1 MEAKKSSVKQVVAI
15 LLLVIGLAAGVFG
28 VLGLVGGGGMD
39 PYEARESVVYVTSTV
54 QGPTNQGTV
63 ETYTSGGTGW
73 AIGKPGEPVEY
84 IVTNGHVVEF
94 GYAYP
99 KQYAGAT
106 GMVQVFYS
114 AAENDYV
121 QAEVVYYSPQSEKD
135 IAILKLPSA
144 TDKRTALRLQDTD
157 SVKIGETAYALG
169 YPGDSSSRQTFPT
182 FGMDDVTIT
191 SGVISNR
198 VKPAWSTYDA
208 FQMDVSVAPGNSGGP
223 LVDENG
229 NVIGINVSIAVDPI
243 TGERI
248 GMNYAITAD
257 ELIKILDSEK
267 IEYTMAGGGL
277 SWTQPWFA
285 YVFLPIGVLAL
296 AGGII
301 LLAMSS
307 QKNGQ
312 GVPAGAGAADMNK
325 APSKGGRGPVEKRA
339 VLRGVTGKYSGQSFD
354 LLKGKVIIGRDPAAC
369 NIVFDKNTPG
379 ISGRHCQVVYD
390 PNEDIFLITDLG
402 SSYGT
407 FLGNGKKLTANVVEK
422 LSAGDTFYLCD
433 NANRFVVSKE

>member
-1 MEAKKSSVKQVVAI
+1 MEAKKSSSKQVVAI

-28 VLGLVGGGGMD
+28 VLGLVGGGGTD
-39 PYEARESVVYVTSTV
+39 PYEARKGIVMVRGTISDT
-54 QGPTNQGTV
+54 QGNSQYGW
-63 ETYTSGGTGW
+63 GTGW

-84 IVTNGHVVEF
+84 FVTNGHVVAEA
-94 GYAYP
+94 YEYP
-99 KQYAGAT
+99 KLYPGQIFGE
-106 GMVQVFYS
+106 VQVFYS
-114 AAENDYV
+114 EAENDYV
-121 QAEVVYYSPQSEKD
+121 QAQVVYYSPGTEKD
-135 IAILKLPSA
+135 IAIVKIPSP
-144 TDKRTALRLQDTD
+144 TDKRVALTLRDSDT
-157 SVKIGETAYALG
+157 VKMGMTAYALG
-169 YPGDSSSRQTFPT
+169 FPGDSSNRQTFPT

-191 SGVISNR
+191 RGIISNQ
-198 VKPAWSTYDA
+198 VVPSWATHEA
-208 FQMDVSVAPGNSGGP
+208 FQMDVSIAGGNSGGP
-223 LVDENG
+223 LVDERG
-229 NVIGINVSIAVDPI
+229 RVIGINTSAAADPQ
-243 TGERI
+243 TGLSL
-248 GMNYAITAD
+248 GMNYAIIID
-257 ELIKILDSEK
+257 ELTKILDGER

-301 LLAMSS
+301 LLVTS

-312 GVPAGAGAADMNK
+312 GAPVAAGAAAGMGSGK
-325 APSKGGRGPVEKRA
+325 APARGGRGPVEKRA

-354 LLKGKVIIGRDPAAC
+354 LLKGKVVIGRDPATC

-390 PNEDIFLITDLG
+390 PNEDCFIITDLG

-407 FLGNGKKLTANVVEK
+407 FLGNGKKLTANVAEK

>member
-1 MEAKKSSVKQVVAI
+1 MGAKKSSGKQVVAI

-39 PYEARESVVYVTSTV
+39 PYEARNGVVYVQAVAYDDKGSSLTS
-54 QGPTNQGTV
+54 
-63 ETYTSGGTGW
+63 SGTGW

-84 IVTNGHVVEF
+84 IVTNGHVVEA
-94 GYAYP
+94 GYMYP
-99 KQYAGAT
+99 KQYANIT
-106 GMVQVFYS
+106 GGINIYFS

-121 QAEVVYYSPQSEKD
+121 AGQVVYYSAPTEKD
-135 IAILKLPSA
+135 IAIIKLPSA
-144 TDKRTALRLQDTD
+144 TDKRTALSIR
-157 SVKIGETAYALG
+157 SSSEVEVGETVYALG
-169 YPGDSSSRQTFPT
+169 YPGTAKVGQDFKTYDQ
-182 FGMDDVTIT
+182 DDIT
-191 SGVISNR
+191 LTRGVISKKMTPNF
-198 VKPAWSTYDA
+198 STYSA
-208 FQMDVSVAPGNSGGP
+208 FQMDTYISGGNSGGP

-229 NVIGINVSIAVDPI
+229 FVVGINSAGIEASGID
-243 TGERI
+243 I
-248 GMNYAITAD
+248 GMNYAIVTD
-257 ELIKILDSEK
+257 ELTKILDSER
-267 IEYTMAGGGL
+267 IEYTLAGGGL

-301 LLAMSS
+301 LLVTS

-312 GVPAGAGAADMNK
+312 GAPVAAGAAAGMGSGK
-325 APSKGGRGPVEKRA
+325 APARGGRGPVEKRA

-354 LLKGKVIIGRDPAAC
+354 LLKGKVVIGRDPATC

-390 PNEDIFLITDLG
+390 PNEDCFIITDLG

-407 FLGNGKKLTANVVEK
+407 FLGNGKKLTANVTEK
-422 LSAGDTFYLCD
+422 LFAGDTFYLCD

>member
-1 MEAKKSSVKQVVAI
+1 MEAKKSSSKQVVAI

-39 PYEARESVVYVTSTV
+39 PYEARNGVVYVQAVAYDDKGS
-54 QGPTNQGTV
+54 
-63 ETYTSGGTGW
+63 SLISSGTGW

-84 IVTNGHVVEF
+84 IVTNGHVVEA
-94 GYAYP
+94 GYMYP
-99 KQYAGAT
+99 KQYANIT
-106 GMVQVFYS
+106 GGINIYFS

-121 QAEVVYYSPQSEKD
+121 VGQVVYYSAPTEKD
-135 IAILKLPSA
+135 IAIIKLPSA
-144 TDKRTALRLQDTD
+144 TDKRTALSIR
-157 SVKIGETAYALG
+157 SSSEVEVGETVYALG
-169 YPGDSSSRQTFPT
+169 YPGTAKVGQDFKTYDQN
-182 FGMDDVTIT
+182 DIT
-191 SGVISNR
+191 LTRGVISKKMTPNF
-198 VKPAWSTYDA
+198 STYSA
-208 FQMDVSVAPGNSGGP
+208 FQMDTYISGGNSGGP

-229 NVIGINVSIAVDPI
+229 FVVGINSAGIEASGID
-243 TGERI
+243 I
-248 GMNYAITAD
+248 GMNYAIVTD
-257 ELIKILDSEK
+257 ELTKILDSER
-267 IEYTMAGGGL
+267 IEYTLAGGGL

-301 LLAMSS
+301 LLVTS

-312 GVPAGAGAADMNK
+312 GAPVAAGAAAGMGSGK
-325 APSKGGRGPVEKRA
+325 APARGGRGPVEKRA

-354 LLKGKVIIGRDPAAC
+354 LLKGKVVIGRDPATC

-390 PNEDIFLITDLG
+390 PNEDCFIITDLG

-407 FLGNGKKLTANVVEK
+407 FLGNGKKLTANVAEK
-422 LSAGDTFYLCD
+422 LSTGDTFYLCD